1 MNCYLW
7 SWKTLLCLHLLL
19 GFRFLFPL
27 IASPWYLSFLPYFLL
42 VHFILYNAHNMKER
56 DRPLFL
62 LSSVIALPLLFFFLP
77 FYQLNSGG
85 KCRYCQTDRRQQTE
99 KCTCLLKDAFLFH
112 WSDITWTFV
121 CHCFVPFIVFKSS
134 LQLELA
140 NWIAFSEETQFL
152 YLASTT
158 PRLLS
163 CSVEINMVD
172 FVSWYCKLAWS
183 VESWLYLVIASTE
196 SVGRMDMSG
205 ARPDVENGS
214 SLGKYMGA

>member
-1 MNCYLW
+1 MPSSAFGVSIFVPIDCLSLVSVFSPLLSPSSFHLVQCTQYERKRSASVFTLKCNC
-7 SWKTLLCLHLLL
+7 
-19 GFRFLFPL
+19 
-27 IASPWYLSFLPYFLL
+27 IASS
-42 VHFILYNAHNMKER
+42 
-56 DRPLFL
+56 
-62 LSSVIALPLLFFFLP
+62 FFFLP

-158 PRLLS
+158 PHLLS